1 MKRYA
6 TRPIAA
12 DAATAPDCPAEGSG
26 VAQLKHLL
34 DVPAEACFLG
44 FALTHSGTGDYLCR
58 SPDRA
63 HAALCS
69 WSCAPDK
76 AVFFR
81 NWSDTLQ
88 AAAVRPE
95 VDIVLIFDIGDA
107 LLVFPAR

>member
-6 TRPIAA
+6 TRPTAE
-12 DAATAPDCPAEGSG
+12 DAAAVPDFPIDRSP

-44 FALTHSGTGDYLCR
+44 FALTHRGTGDYLCR
-58 SPDRA
+58 SPDRP
-63 HAALCS
+63 HATLCS
-69 WSCAPDK
+69 WSAAPDK

-81 NWSDTLQ
+81 NWSGTLQ
-88 AAAVRPE
+88 AAAARPE
-95 VDIVLIFDIGDA
+95 ADIVLIFDVGDA

>member
-6 TRPIAA
+6 TRPLAEDVSA
-12 DAATAPDCPAEGSG
+12 VPAEGSP
-26 VAQLKHLL
+26 VAQLKHLP

-44 FALTHSGTGDYLCR
+44 FALTHTGTGDYLC
-58 SPDRA
+58 PPTDRP

-69 WSCAPDK
+69 WSGAPDQ

-88 AAAVRPE
+88 AAAAHPE
-95 VDIVLIFDIGDA
+95 ADIVLIFDIGDA
-107 LLVFPAR
+107 LPVFPAR

>member
-6 TRPIAA
+6 TRPTVEGAA
-12 DAATAPDCPAEGSG
+12 DAPADGSP

-44 FALTHSGTGDYLCR
+44 FALTRDATGDYLCL
-58 SPDRA
+58 SPDRSQA
-63 HAALCS
+63 TLCS
-69 WSCAPDK
+69 WSAAPDK

-88 AAAVRPE
+88 AATARPE
-95 VDIVLIFDIGDA
+95 ADIVLIFDVGDA

>member
-6 TRPIAA
+6 TRSLAGDAGVAHAPA
-12 DAATAPDCPAEGSG
+12 DGSP

-44 FALTHSGTGDYLCR
+44 FALTHSGTGDYLCLA
-58 SPDRA
+58 PDRP

-69 WSCAPDK
+69 WSGAPDR

-88 AAAVRPE
+88 AAAARPE
-95 VDIVLIFDIGDA
+95 ADIVLIFDVGDA

>member
-6 TRPIAA
+6 TRSQAG
-12 DAATAPDCPAEGSG
+12 DAAAVAHAQADGSP

-44 FALTHSGTGDYLCR
+44 FALAHTGTGDYLCLA
-58 SPDRA
+58 PDRP
-63 HAALCS
+63 HGSLCR
-69 WSCAPDK
+69 WSAAPDK

-81 NWSDTLQ
+81 NWSAALQ
-88 AAAVRPE
+88 AAAARPE
-95 VDIVLIFDIGDA
+95 ADIVLIFDIGDA

>member
-12 DAATAPDCPAEGSG
+12 DAAAAPDGPADGSP

-44 FALTHSGTGDYLCR
+44 FALTHRGTGDYLCLSLDR
-58 SPDRA
+58 S
-63 HAALCS
+63 HAALCR
-69 WSCAPDK
+69 WSVTPDK

-88 AAAVRPE
+88 AATARPE
-95 VDIVLIFDIGDA
+95 ADIVLIFDVGDA